1 MNRVASPS
9 MFLSTIKSLVPY
21 LRAHRREIAL
31 GIAALLLT
39 DFLGLVIPWFL
50 KVVIDLLP
58 RQPSNEVLF
67 HYAAILVLAALAQ
80 GICRFGWRKYLFG
93 PSRKVEFD
101 ILNRLMSH
109 FMALDKAYYQ
119 KQKIGDLMSRATN
132 DLRAVRDFVGMGLL
146 ILVDSQVMI
155 VTCMCL
161 MIYINPRLTLFCM
174 APLPLIAILF
184 YKLTGMIGHRQ
195 QAVQA
200 HLSQITSMVQETLAG
215 IRVLHAF
222 VQEEN
227 VKSKFAALNREYIH
241 KNLQLTRL
249 FGIFTPSLVFIIGL
263 AALISLWTGGKAVIA
278 GEMTLG
284 SFVAFNSYLLML
296 SWPMMAIG
304 YVFNLAQRG
313 VSALQRLD
321 EIFSAQAVIE
331 DSTNVAGKAIE
342 GGIVIRGL
350 DFRYPQAVD
359 QCLRGIDCKIKK
371 GESVAVIGMIG
382 AGKSTLV
389 QLIARVFD
397 VEPGMILI
405 DGMPVR
411 DIPLA
416 ELRRSIGYV
425 DQEPFLFS
433 SSIRE
438 NIAFGCPDADDAEIL
453 KVIRLAGLEP
463 DLQRFPQGMDT
474 LVGERGV
481 SLSGGQKQRV
491 ALARALLKKPKILI
505 LDDAFSSLDVETE
518 ETILV
523 NIREFIHG
531 VTTIIVTHRLTAA
544 RDVDRIIVLEKGRVI
559 ESGSHSELM
568 AGGYY
573 RGIYESQA
581 LAREME
587 ILMQ

>member
-1 MNRVASPS
+1 M
-9 MFLSTIKSLVPY
+9 
-21 LRAHRREIAL
+21 AHRREIAL

-58 RQPSNEVLF
+58 QKPSGEVLLR
-67 HYAAILVLAALAQ
+67 YSAILFFVALAQ
-80 GICRFGWRKYLFG
+80 GISRFGWRKNLFG

-101 ILNRLMSH
+101 ILNRLMTH

-119 KQKIGDLMSRATN
+119 EQKIGDLMSRATN

-155 VTCMCL
+155 FTCLGL
-161 MIYINPRLTLFCM
+161 MIYINPRLTLYCM

-195 QAVQA
+195 QVVQA
-200 HLSQITSMVQETLAG
+200 HLSRITSMVQETLAG

-227 VKSKFAALNREYIH
+227 TKDKFARLNHEYIQ
-241 KNLQLTRL
+241 KNLQLTQL

-263 AALISLWTGGKAVIA
+263 AALLSLWSGGKAVVA

-304 YVFNLAQRG
+304 YVFNLTQRG
-313 VSALQRLD
+313 VSALHRLD
-321 EIFSAQAVIE
+321 EIFSAQPAVI
-331 DSTNVAGKAIE
+331 DSPASVSKLIE
-342 GGIVIRGL
+342 GEITIRAL
-350 DFRYPQAVD
+350 DFRYPQSGEF
-359 QCLRGIDCKIKK
+359 CLRGIDCRIKK
-371 GESVAVIGMIG
+371 GESVAIIGMIG

-397 VEPGMILI
+397 VEPGMIEI
-405 DGMPVR
+405 DGIPVR
-411 DIPLA
+411 NFPLA
-416 ELRRSIGYV
+416 DLRRDIGYV
-425 DQEPFLFS
+425 EQEPFLFS
-433 SSIRE
+433 ASIRE
-438 NIAFGCPDADDAEIL
+438 NIALGCVDADTAEIL
-453 KVIRLAGLEP
+453 NVVRLAGLGP
-463 DLQRFPQGMDT
+463 DLRRFPQGLDT

-505 LDDAFSSLDVETE
+505 FDDAFSSLDVETE
-518 ETILV
+518 ETILG
-523 NIREFIHG
+523 NIREFIRG
-531 VTTIIVTHRLTAA
+531 ITTIIVTHRLTSA
-544 RDVDRIIVLEKGRVI
+544 RDVDRIIVLEKGRII
-559 ESGSHSELM
+559 ETGTHAELM
-568 AGGYY
+568 GGGYY
-573 RGIYESQA
+573 RGIYERQA